1 MVHPKLLAHHAV
13 LAESQVLHGLGE
25 RDLDRVLEVSLPLD
39 VAAETTIMYEGEP
52 GPGLY
57 IILKG
62 AVECFLPSKDKES
75 SRPTKIFFRRNTVGD
90 NFGELSLVDRG
101 RASASVRATEPSFLC
116 LIPAEHFRRLAE
128 TDEVIGRQLYRN
140 LLEQMV
146 ERLRD
151 KDRELDTI
159 EFL

>member
-1 MVHPKLLAHHAV
+1 MIDIRLQVHHDV
-13 LAESQVLHGLGE
+13 LAQSQVLQGLGE
-25 RDLDRVLEVSLPLD
+25 RDLDRVLEVCLPLD
-39 VAAETTIMYEGEP
+39 VTTDTTIMYEGEP

-75 SRPTKIFFRRNTVGD
+75 TRPTKVFFRRETVGD
-90 NFGELSLVDRG
+90 NFGEMSLIDRG
-101 RASASVRATEPSFLC
+101 RASASVRATEDSFLC
-116 LIPAEHFRRLAE
+116 FIPAEQFRRLAE
-128 TDEVIGRQLYRN
+128 TDEVIGRTLYRN